1 MFVSHVRKT
10 FAIPYVKNDRAV
22 KVNLRQFQTHNVIL
36 FAPVRIYL
44 YCINNKFCVLSSNSV
59 ILLVG
64 LARFVGHR

>member
-36 FAPVRIYL
+36 FAPVTTKEYI
-44 YCINNKFCVLSSNSV
+44 CIALIIS
-59 ILLVG
+59 
-64 LARFVGHR
+64 FVC